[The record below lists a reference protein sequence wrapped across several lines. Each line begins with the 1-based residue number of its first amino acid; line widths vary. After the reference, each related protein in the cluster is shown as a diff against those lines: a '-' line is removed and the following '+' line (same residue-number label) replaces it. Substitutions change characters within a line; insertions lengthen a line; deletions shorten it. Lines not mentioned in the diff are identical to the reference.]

1 MRRFFGDLSLSA
13 SHRFK
18 PFTHLRSAVYDH
30 RLLVSFFRLGKMSKL
45 KLHEVCYFTAEH
57 SKHKVRNL
65 LDSSGKWTSPGKDFN
80 SRHLIHNFRKA
91 FNDKRR
97 RQERI
102 SIRKLLVQFMR
113 LCWGRISVPVII
125 YRLFQSICLK
135 E

>member
-1 MRRFFGDLSLSA
+1 
-13 SHRFK
+13 
-18 PFTHLRSAVYDH
+18 
-30 RLLVSFFRLGKMSKL
+30 MSKL
-45 KLHEVCYFTAEH
+45 KLHEVCYFTAEN

-80 SRHLIHNFRKA
+80 SIHLIHNFRKA

-113 LCWGRISVPVII
+113 LCWGRISASTVGTLYNKLHKFGQPLGYSHNII
-125 YRLFQSICLK
+125 IDCKKTR
-135 E
+135 